1 MNRITLFFVFLLAIG
16 CAVSKAQPRD
26 KKTAANRSGESE
38 VQKASDIY
46 YRAFYSGDVDTV
58 KRMTRD
64 DYLQTDVLG
73 NVQDKSH
80 WLAEYYLPLAH
91 LIRTGGLKL
100 EIVKSNDVRIRLYK
114 NVAVI
119 TGRTTLKSSAV
130 SGDAKPRDMR
140 FTQVWVKFDGKWQ
153 RGVYHNAFVP
163 GSNQDSRAKD

>member
-46 YRAFYSGDVDTV
+46 YRAFYSGDVDMV

-73 NVQDKSH
+73 NVQDKAQ
-80 WLAEYYLPLAH
+80 WL
-91 LIRTGGLKL
+91 TGGSFGPEASIFAVVVDTAMVLLFWRWRRNTKA
-100 EIVKSNDVRIRLYK
+100 RL
-114 NVAVI
+114 V
-119 TGRTTLKSSAV
+119 
-130 SGDAKPRDMR
+130 
-140 FTQVWVKFDGKWQ
+140 
-153 RGVYHNAFVP
+153 VP
-163 GSNQDSRAKD
+163 GHATPDHWSTPVAAAAAADSR

>member
-16 CAVSKAQPRD
+16 CAVSQAQPRD

-73 NVQDKSH
+73 NVQDKAQ
-80 WLAEYYLPLAH
+80 WLTEYYLPLAQ
-91 LIRTGGLKL
+91 LIRNGLKL
-100 EIVKSNDVRIRLYK
+100 DIAISNDVRIRRYK

-119 TGRTTLKSSAV
+119 TGRTTVKSSAV
-130 SGDAKPRDMR
+130 SGDAKPRDIR

-163 GSNQDSRAKD
+163 ESNQDSRAKD

>member
-1 MNRITLFFVFLLAIG
+1 MNRITLFFVFLLATG
-16 CAVSKAQPRD
+16 CAISQAQSRY
-26 KKTAANRSGESE
+26 KKPAARRSAESE

-80 WLAEYYLPLAH
+80 WLAEYYLPLAQ
-91 LIRTGGLKL
+91 LIRNGLKL
-100 EIVKSNDVRIRLYK
+100 DIAISNDVRIRRYK

-119 TGRTTLKSSAV
+119 TGRTTVKSSAV

-163 GSNQDSRAKD
+163 ESNQDSRAKD